1 MHGVPLINHP
11 CTLCC
16 RPTSMW
22 CSRCQSAWYCSAEH
36 IYSDWPRHRTEC
48 IPAMSPTS
56 CYNVNMIATPPPAE
70 PQFVNVSAI
79 LFSPEEERP
88 RIITISCRPSPKV
101 TQGMCPIPI
110 LDAHFDDQVR
120 DIVLTQ
126 GLNGEPLR
134 FPLHVWYAPQL
145 LQKGSPVNRSIFH
158 ITSGAADKP
167 WCGPVI
173 VMKFN
178 GSRRQGYSDA
188 GSNDL
193 PALSAYFLSYK

>member
-1 MHGVPLINHP
+1 MF
-11 CTLCC
+11 
-16 RPTSMW
+16 
-22 CSRCQSAWYCSAEH
+22 Q
-36 IYSDWPRHRTEC
+36 DWPRHRVEC

-79 LFSPEEERP
+79 LFSPEEGELTEIILTTSNLVTRRCPERP
-88 RIITISCRPSPKV
+88 RIVTISCRPSPKV
-101 TQGMCPIPI
+101 SQGMCPIPI
-110 LDAHFDDQVR
+110 LDAHFDGQVR

-126 GLNGEPLR
+126 GLNGETLR

-173 VMKFN
+173 VLKFN

-188 GSNDL
+188 STNDL
-193 PALSAYFLSYK
+193 PALSAYFLSYT

>member
-1 MHGVPLINHP
+1 
-11 CTLCC
+11 
-16 RPTSMW
+16 
-22 CSRCQSAWYCSAEH
+22 
-36 IYSDWPRHRTEC
+36 
-48 IPAMSPTS
+48 
-56 CYNVNMIATPPPAE
+56 MIATPPPAE

-79 LFSPEEERP
+79 LFSPEEGELTEIILTASDLVTRRCPERP

>member
-1 MHGVPLINHP
+1 
-11 CTLCC
+11 
-16 RPTSMW
+16 
-22 CSRCQSAWYCSAEH
+22 
-36 IYSDWPRHRTEC
+36 
-48 IPAMSPTS
+48 
-56 CYNVNMIATPPPAE
+56 MIATPPPAE

-79 LFSPEEERP
+79 LFSPEEGELTEIILTTSDLVTRRRPERP
-88 RIITISCRPSPKV
+88 RIVTISCRPSPKV
-101 TQGMCPIPI
+101 SQGMCPIPI

>member
-1 MHGVPLINHP
+1 
-11 CTLCC
+11 
-16 RPTSMW
+16 
-22 CSRCQSAWYCSAEH
+22 
-36 IYSDWPRHRTEC
+36 
-48 IPAMSPTS
+48 MSPAN

-79 LFSPEEERP
+79 LFSPEEGELTEIISTTSGLATRRPSERP
-88 RIITISCRPSPKV
+88 RIVTISCRPSPKV
-101 TQGMCPIPI
+101 SQGMCPIPI

-134 FPLHVWYAPQL
+134 FPLHVWYSPQL

>member
-1 MHGVPLINHP
+1 
-11 CTLCC
+11 
-16 RPTSMW
+16 
-22 CSRCQSAWYCSAEH
+22 
-36 IYSDWPRHRTEC
+36 
-48 IPAMSPTS
+48 
-56 CYNVNMIATPPPAE
+56 
-70 PQFVNVSAI
+70 
-79 LFSPEEERP
+79 
-88 RIITISCRPSPKV
+88 
-101 TQGMCPIPI
+101 MCPIPI
-110 LDAHFDDQVR
+110 LDSYFDDHKVQP
-120 DIVLTQ
+120 IVLTQ

-145 LQKGSPVNRSIFH
+145 LQKGSPINRSIFH
-158 ITSGAADKP
+158 ITSGAAEKP